1 MLKKNKKQQEKNIM
15 KQDGPVNLL
24 FFCATGWEES
34 HVVGSSHIMKSGKF
48 AYYNGKKHKV
58 KANVE

>member
-1 MLKKNKKQQEKNIM
+1 M

-58 KANVE
+58 KGNVE